1 LERYRTIQAHPPLA
15 ECLSIAISPD
25 GQTLAIGGSDANC
38 SIWDIN
44 AMMPTCMIDRL
55 DYPIRSVSF
64 SKCSNLLAMGSEDAV
79 IDIGWVR
86 GGNEK

>member
-1 LERYRTIQAHPPLA
+1 
-15 ECLSIAISPD
+15 
-25 GQTLAIGGSDANC
+25 
-38 SIWDIN
+38 
-44 AMMPTCMIDRL
+44 MMPTCMIDRL